1 MRNTENGARPRKRGR
16 RGSELLEFTFA
27 FLPLLVIMFAI
38 MDVSWSIFVKATLQ
52 YAVHV
57 GVRQGIII
65 TGPQAG
71 GQPFT
76 GLVRN
81 IVEANSLG
89 ILSGATGLSYIHVSF
104 YTIDQNTA
112 DATYG
117 QLIACIPPASTGCN
131 APGNVMQVSVDS
143 YPLRALVPHL
153 YSWAISANVN
163 PGLISAVAADEI
175 EPSSDWPQ
183 TLGPTP

>member
-1 MRNTENGARPRKRGR
+1 MRNTENGVPARKRGR

-27 FLPLLVIMFAI
+27 LLPLLVIMFATI
-38 MDVSWSIFVKATLQ
+38 DIAWSIFVKATLQ
-52 YAVHV
+52 YSVHAAL
-57 GVRQGIII
+57 RYGITI

-81 IVEANSLG
+81 AVEANSLG
-89 ILSGATGLSYIHVSF
+89 ILQGATGLSYIHVSF
-104 YTIDQNTA
+104 FALDQNSS

-117 QLIACIPPASTGCN
+117 QLIACTTAGCN

-153 YSWAISANVN
+153 YSWATTATSNPGMISAM
-163 PGLISAVAADEI
+163 AADEI

-183 TLGPTP
+183 TMGPTP

>member
-1 MRNTENGARPRKRGR
+1 MGNAENGARSRVKGR

-27 FLPLLVIMFAI
+27 LLPLLAIMFAMI
-38 MDVSWSIFVKATLQ
+38 DISWSIFVKATLQ

-57 GVRQGIII
+57 GLRQGITI
-65 TGPQAG
+65 TGPQANG
-71 GQPFT
+71 ASFT

-89 ILSGATGLSYIHVSF
+89 ILQGATGLSYIHVNF
-104 YTIDQNTA
+104 YTIDQNSS

-117 QLIACIPPASTGCN
+117 QLILDDASGGN
-131 APGNVMQVSVDS
+131 APGNVMQVSVDA
-143 YPLRALVPHL
+143 YPLPALVPHL
-153 YSWAISANVN
+153 YGWAVSANAN
-163 PGLISAVAADEI
+163 PGLISAMAADEI

-183 TLGPTP
+183 NTGPTP